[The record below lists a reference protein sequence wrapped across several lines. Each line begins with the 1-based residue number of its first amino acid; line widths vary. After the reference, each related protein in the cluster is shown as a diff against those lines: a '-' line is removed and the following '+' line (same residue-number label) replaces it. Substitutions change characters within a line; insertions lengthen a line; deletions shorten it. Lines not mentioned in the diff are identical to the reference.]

1 MAKADPGLGETL
13 LAVRDWAR
21 GEAAP
26 YLTWLPN
33 WIEPYAVDTGA
44 ALVLFAAV
52 IAAWRFGAELWG
64 AAIWAPRGVWRWAT
78 GIQAPKSETEEI
90 RDDVKKIRDDIEAL
104 VRAQIE
110 AQVQDSRGE
119 GEELAIDV
127 VERAVA
133 AAREVLLSND
143 PSKAEAQKALRDG
156 DMKAAEDALERAFAQ
171 EADAALRVNDEAQ
184 QLNAKAARTAR
195 EKAAL
200 AATRSVADAIHW
212 YGKAAEFEPAD
223 FWTHIEL
230 ARLHIAKGDLSSAL
244 RTGEAG
250 RDAARD
256 DRDGAVVSDQIG
268 DVQVKQGNL
277 TDALASY
284 QASIDIR
291 ERLAAADPGNAGWQ
305 RDLSVS
311 HNKIG
316 DVQVQQGNLTDALAS
331 YQADLDIAQRL
342 AAADPGN
349 AGWQRDLSVSHNK
362 IGDVQVQQG
371 NLESDPISLDTELA

>member
-244 RTGEAG
+244 RAGEAG

-284 QASIDIR
+284 QASM
-291 ERLAAADPGNAGWQ
+291 
-305 RDLSVS
+305 
-311 HNKIG
+311 
-316 DVQVQQGNLTDALAS
+316 
-331 YQADLDIAQRL
+331 DIAQRL

-349 AGWQRDLSVSHNK
+349 AGWQRDLSVSHEK
-362 IGDVQVQQG
+362 IGDV
-371 NLESDPISLDTELA
+371 LEARGDIDAAIEAHEESLVIAQSLADRFPDHTQFQADVAITKRRLEELRANRP